1 MIIFNRL
8 QPFKIQQSSLN
19 LMFDLSSADFITLL
33 SYIVQKTNEGLMADH
48 QKLCNQMMESK
59 LSNLVAKVFRTY
71 QRELKRSQLKK
82 PGDNLQLENLRSKH
96 LTMQKA
102 ANDLFSDQV
111 KQQFNLSKAQSMR
124 DASLER

>member
-1 MIIFNRL
+1 
-8 QPFKIQQSSLN
+8 
-19 LMFDLSSADFITLL
+19 
-33 SYIVQKTNEGLMADH
+33 MADH

-82 PGDNLQLENLRSKH
+82 PGDNLQLEKLKSKH